1 MREFNLESLE
11 NLLPET
17 ARDIADTIGFP
28 ATQRLI
34 ERFGGAC
41 FPVGRGL
48 RGSGERRLSMLRE
61 VIGEDNTRLLVQRF
75 GGESSLV
82 IPRCAD
88 ALREWRNRCFLAEV
102 DRMLADGESLRMA
115 LTVLGPRFGIGNTRA
130 WAIVA
135 TRKHHPPSPAPA
147 QGALF

>member
-1 MREFNLESLE
+1 MHELNLESLE
-11 NLLPET
+11 DLLPDT
-17 ARDIADTIGFP
+17 ARQIADAIGFP

-48 RGSGERRLSMLRE
+48 RDTGERRLSMLRE
-61 VIGEDNTRLLVQRF
+61 VIGEENTRKLVARF

-82 IPRCAD
+82 IPRCAG
-88 ALREWRNRCFLAEV
+88 ALREWRNRCFLAEI
-102 DRMLADGESLRMA
+102 DSMLADGESLRMA
-115 LTVLGPRFGIGNTRA
+115 LTVLGPRYGIGNTRA

-135 TRKHHPPSPAPA
+135 SRRQTSTPPSV

>member
-1 MREFNLESLE
+1 MRKFDLESLE
-11 NLLPET
+11 DLLPDT
-17 ARDIADTIGFP
+17 ARQIADAIGFP

-41 FPVGRGL
+41 FPVGHGL
-48 RGSGERRLSMLRE
+48 RDTGERRLTMLRE
-61 VIGEDNTRLLVQRF
+61 VIGEENTRKLVSRF
-75 GGESSLV
+75 GGDSSLV

-102 DRMLADGESLRMA
+102 DSMLAEGESLRMA
-115 LTVLGPRFGIGNTRA
+115 LTILGPKYGIGNTRA

-135 TRKHHPPSPAPA
+135 SRRQTASPRPA

>member
-1 MREFNLESLE
+1 MRKFNLESLE
-11 NLLPET
+11 ELLPDT
-17 ARDIADTIGFP
+17 ARQLAAVIGFP

-48 RGSGERRLSMLRE
+48 RGSGERRLDMLRE
-61 VIGEDNTRLLVQRF
+61 VIGEDATAKLVHHF

-88 ALREWRNRCFLAEV
+88 ALREWRNRCFLADIDE
-102 DRMLADGESLRMA
+102 LQAQGESLRMA
-115 LTVLGPRFGIGNTRA
+115 LTLLGPRYGIGNTRA

-135 TRKHHPPSPAPA
+135 SRRNLPHNPSA

>member
-1 MREFNLESLE
+1 MREFDLKSLE
-11 NLLPET
+11 ALLPDT
-17 ARDIADTIGFP
+17 ARQIADVIGFP

-41 FPVGRGL
+41 FPVGRGM
-48 RGSGERRLSMLRE
+48 RGTGERRLSMLRE
-61 VIGEDNTRLLVQRF
+61 VIGDENTGLLVQRF
-75 GGESSLV
+75 GGDSSLV

-88 ALREWRNRCFLAEV
+88 AMREWRNRCFLAEV
-102 DRMLADGESLRMA
+102 DEMQANGESLRMA
-115 LTVLGPRFGIGNTRA
+115 LTVLGPKFGIGNTRA

-135 TRKHHPPSPAPA
+135 SRRHAPPPPA

>member
-1 MREFNLESLE
+1 MREFDLESLE
-11 NLLPET
+11 ELLPDT
-17 ARDIADTIGFP
+17 ARQIADVIGFP

-48 RGSGERRLSMLRE
+48 RGTGERRLAMLRD
-61 VIGEDNTRLLVQRF
+61 VIGDENTRQLVKRF
-75 GGESSLV
+75 GGDSSLV

-88 ALREWRNRCFLAEV
+88 ALREWRNRCFLTEV
-102 DRMLADGESLRMA
+102 DSMLADGESLRMA
-115 LTVLGPRFGIGNTRA
+115 LTVLGPKYGIGNTRA

-135 TRKHHPPSPAPA
+135 SHRQAVSPPA

>member
-1 MREFNLESLE
+1 MCKFDLESLE
-11 NLLPET
+11 DLLPET
-17 ARDIADTIGFP
+17 AREIADTIGFP

-48 RGSGERRLSMLRE
+48 RESGGRRLSMLRE
-61 VIGEDNTRLLVQRF
+61 VIGEENTRLLVQRF
-75 GGESSLV
+75 GGDSSLV

-102 DRMLADGESLRMA
+102 DRMLANGESLRMA

-135 TRKHHPPSPAPA
+135 SRRQASSPPA